1 MNDRSSAP
9 VVTISGREFD
19 VSRLAS
25 AKIFVIPLAK
35 VATWLAAV
43 LLVTASAV
51 AGYRLSAGPDAFE
64 RLFGEGGAKPA
75 ELSFVDLP
83 EVIVNLHSAS
93 HSRYLKIAVT
103 LAVAP
108 ERRLPVE
115 RMQPQ
120 VMNALQEFLRGL
132 DDRDLEGSAG
142 LFRLRTEL
150 HRRLDLVLGEAVVAD
165 VLLRN
170 ILTQ

>member
-1 MNDRSSAP
+1 MSDRSSAP
-9 VVTISGREFD
+9 VVTISGRAFD
-19 VSRLAS
+19 VSRLPS
-25 AKIFVIPLAK
+25 ATVFVIPLARL
-35 VATWLAAV
+35 AGWLIA
-43 LLVTASAV
+43 LLVVVASGV
-51 AGYRLSAGPDAFE
+51 AGYRLSAGPEALERVFGDA
-64 RLFGEGGAKPA
+64 PA
-75 ELSFVDLP
+75 GPVDLSFVDLP
-83 EVIVNLHSAS
+83 EVIVNLHAAS

-103 LAVAP
+103 LAVEP

-120 VMNALQEFLRGL
+120 IMNALQEFLRGL